1 MIIIIKII
9 ITIIIIIIIIV
20 TIIVITTTTTNHTFQ
35 FCRHLRKAPGEHRYL
50 TKKAGIFP
58 VIIVKN

>member
-9 ITIIIIIIIIV
+9 ITIIIIIIIV
-20 TIIVITTTTTNHTFQ
+20 TIIVITTTTTNHTFH
-35 FCRHLRKAPGEHRYL
+35 FCRYLRKTPGEHRYL
-50 TKKAGIFP
+50 PKKAGIFP